1 MTRGYADRRTMLAL
15 SGAFLA
21 GMAGCTGTAPDA
33 EDEVEN
39 GTEPDD
45 ETGRSNSD
53 IDFDGDFP
61 ELEFVTDPDLEDD
74 LLAAQIRHNVAFS
87 LDLLSQLRADQPDEN
102 LFFSPYSVSVALAM
116 TYAGARGE
124 TADEMRET
132 LRYDLPGSADDWSTA
147 TESDAATLHAAFG
160 ALESEFDR
168 RNEDGEE
175 VDQSWGDSGRDDDD
189 ATEDEKEDELGFQL
203 SSANAV
209 WAAEDHPFDDAYF
222 DLLEAYYGAGEH
234 LVDFTGSPDEA
245 REEINA
251 WVEAQTNDR
260 IEDLLPEGSVDAST
274 RLVLTNA
281 VYFFAA
287 WKHDFDPSSTEPET
301 FTGLAGTET
310 EVEMMHQTAQ
320 LRYAEHEGHQL
331 VELPYANEET
341 SMVVILP
348 AEGEFESFEESFS
361 VDVLASM
368 LDNASRPQVDLAM
381 PKFGIESKVSLVS
394 IMQELGMQRAF
405 TTSADFS
412 GITDGETSDF
422 YIGDIVHQS
431 FVEVDEEGTEAAAAT
446 AVTMPVSAPPDQV
459 ELTVDRPFL
468 FYIRDQPTETPLF
481 LGRIVDGSSL
491 RM

>member
-1 MTRGYADRRTMLAL
+1 MLAL

-21 GMAGCTGTAPDA
+21 GMAGCTGTAPDS
-33 EDEVEN
+33 EDEAGNGDSN
-39 GTEPDD
+39 GTEPDG
-45 ETGRSNSD
+45 ETGGSDSD
-53 IDFDGDFP
+53 IDFDGEFP

-87 LDLLSQLRADQPDEN
+87 LDLLSQLRADRPDEN

-124 TADEMRET
+124 TADEMREA
-132 LRYDLPGSADDWSTA
+132 LRYDLPGSGDDWSTA
-147 TESDAATLHAAFG
+147 TGSDDATLHAAFG

-175 VDQSWGDSGRDDDD
+175 VDQPRADSDGDDDG
-189 ATEDEKEDELGFQL
+189 ATENEDVDDSEDELGFQL

-222 DLLEAYYGAGEH
+222 DLLDAYYGAGEH
-234 LVDFTGSPDEA
+234 LVDFSGSPEAA
-245 REEINA
+245 REEINT
-251 WVEAQTNDR
+251 WVEERTNDR
-260 IEDLLPEGSVDAST
+260 IEDLLPQGSVDAST

-281 VYFFAA
+281 VYFLAA
-287 WKHDFDPSSTEPET
+287 WKHDFDPANTEPET
-301 FTGLAGTET
+301 FTGLAGAET

-320 LRYAEHEGHQL
+320 LRYAEHDGHQF

-341 SMVVILP
+341 SMVIIFP
-348 AEGEFESFEESFS
+348 AEDEFESFEESFS
-361 VDVLASM
+361 VDVLAAM
-368 LDNASRPQVDLAM
+368 LDDASASQVDLAM
-381 PKFGIESKVSLVS
+381 PKFGIESKFSLVE
-394 IMQELGMQRAF
+394 IMQDLGMQRAF

-412 GITDGETSDF
+412 GMVDGETSDLF
-422 YIGDIVHQS
+422 IGDIVHQS

-446 AVTMPVSAPPDQV
+446 AVTMPVSAPTNQV
-459 ELTVDRPFL
+459 ELVLNRPFL

-481 LGRIVDGSSL
+481 LGRVVDGETIED
-491 RM
+491 

>member
-1 MTRGYADRRTMLAL
+1 MTQGYADRRTMLAL

-21 GMAGCTGTAPDA
+21 GMAGCTGTSPDA
-33 EDEVEN
+33 EDEVENGDSN

-61 ELEFVTDPDLEDD
+61 ELEFVTDPELEDD
-74 LLAAQIRHNVAFS
+74 LLADQIRSNVAFS
-87 LDLLSQLRADQPDEN
+87 LDLLSQLRTDRPDEN

-124 TADEMRET
+124 TAAEMRET

-147 TESDAATLHAAFG
+147 TESDDTTLHAAFG

-175 VDQSWGDSGRDDDD
+175 IEQPRDDEVGADD
-189 ATEDEKEDELGFQL
+189 DESKDELGFQL

-281 VYFFAA
+281 VYFLAA
-287 WKHDFDPSSTEPET
+287 WKHDFDPANTEPET
-301 FTGLAGTET
+301 FTGLAGAET
-310 EVEMMHQTAQ
+310 EVEMMHQAAQ

-361 VDVLASM
+361 VDVLAAM
-368 LDNASRPQVDLAM
+368 LDDASRPQVDLAM

-394 IMQELGMQRAF
+394 VMQELGMQRGF

-412 GITDGETSDF
+412 GMVDGETSDLF
-422 YIGDIVHQS
+422 IGDIIHQS

-481 LGRIVDGSSL
+481 LGRVVDGRSL